1 MGASTTLS
9 PVIADDGSIR
19 TTDKR
24 LLPNQLELRGGV
36 RPMIFLSVQSPHQ
49 VMGNDHP
56 YEKRLTATTTFKP
69 NFLEF

>member
-1 MGASTTLS
+1 MGAGTTLS

-36 RPMIFLSVQSPHQ
+36 RPM
-49 VMGNDHP
+49 
-56 YEKRLTATTTFKP
+56 
-69 NFLEF
+69 NFFYQYNRRTKSWEMIIRTRNG

>member
-1 MGASTTLS
+1 MGAGTTLG

-36 RPMIFLSVQSPHQ
+36 RPM
-49 VMGNDHP
+49 
-56 YEKRLTATTTFKP
+56 
-69 NFLEF
+69 NFFINTIAAPSLGK